1 MPMKSRDALRRE
13 LKTILTQKER
23 SLMRSLRTP
32 ERIQDFLSAL
42 PANHEIGGDSCH
54 SPRIVMRERNA
65 HCFEGALFAATTLW
79 YHGHK
84 PLLLDLQTAPHDF
97 DHVVALFQRDGLWG
111 AISKTNHAV
120 LRWRDP
126 IYRTVRELALSYF
139 HEYFLD
145 SGEKTLRAYSRPFSL
160 ERFGVQ
166 WVASDEPLWYIG
178 DALDASPH
186 EPIAPARALRR
197 ARRAEAFERAVMSRE
212 EYARTHTKDNE

>member
-1 MPMKSRDALRRE
+1 MSSIQAKKLTRALRA
-13 LKTILTQKER
+13 LLTSEER
-23 SLMRSLRTP
+23 ALMGSLRTP
-32 ERIQDFLSAL
+32 ERVQDFLSAL
-42 PANHEIGGDSCH
+42 PANHEPEGDSCL
-54 SPRIVMRERNA
+54 SPHLVMQNRTA
-65 HCFEGALFAATTLW
+65 HCFEGALFAAATLW
-79 YHGHK
+79 YHGQR

-97 DHVVALFQRDGLWG
+97 DHVVALFRRDGLWG

-160 ERFGVQ
+160 ERFGAE
-166 WVASDEPLWYIG
+166 WVVSDEPLWYIG

-186 EPIAPARALRR
+186 SSIAPLRILRR
-197 ARRAEAFERAVMSRE
+197 ARPAEAFERLVTAHE
-212 EYARTHTKDNE
+212 EHTRIRTEK

>member
-1 MPMKSRDALRRE
+1 MSPIQAKKLKNALQA
-13 LKTILTQKER
+13 ILTPDER
-23 SLMRSLRTP
+23 SCMASLRTP

-42 PANHEIGGDSCH
+42 PANHERNGDSCL
-54 SPRIVMRERNA
+54 SPRVVMQKKTA
-65 HCFEGALFAATTLW
+65 HCFEGALFAAAVLW
-79 YHGHK
+79 FHGQK

-97 DHVVALFQRDGLWG
+97 DHVVTLFKRDGLWG

-160 ERFGVQ
+160 ERFGTG
-166 WVASDEPLWYIG
+166 WVVSDEPLWYIG
-178 DALDASPH
+178 DVLDASPH
-186 EPIAPARALRR
+186 YPIAPLRALRR
-197 ARRAEAFERAVMSRE
+197 ARPAEVFERSVTKHE
-212 EYARTHTKDNE
+212 EYPHAHNKDD